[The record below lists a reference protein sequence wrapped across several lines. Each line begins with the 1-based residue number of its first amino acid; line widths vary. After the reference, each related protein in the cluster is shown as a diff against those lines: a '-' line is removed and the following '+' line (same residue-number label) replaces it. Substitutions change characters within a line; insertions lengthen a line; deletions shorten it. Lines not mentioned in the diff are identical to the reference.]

1 MSRNPTGALGRLT
14 PETHQA
20 IVDAITAGLT
30 ERLAAHAASIGP
42 RSLDR
47 YLARGR
53 TADEQVQAH
62 LANHPDDEHAADLPA
77 LAQVPEIEHRYWRL
91 WRDVRRARAERASWR
106 LAALAEA
113 GAGHEAF
120 RRVTTTK
127 AIVVAGKVQM
137 VTEVREERWTER
149 DWRALAWLME
159 HDPETRDEFAKA
171 AQRLEHSGPDGGPIQ
186 TESAESK
193 RDRAAELV
201 QRALTSQELHG
212 QAEAAAA
219 SQN

>member
-1 MSRNPTGALGRLT
+1 MSSPSRAPLLT

-20 IVDAITAGLT
+20 IVDATVAGLT
-30 ERLAAHAASIGP
+30 ERLAANAANIGH
-42 RSLDR
+42 RSLER
-47 YLARGR
+47 YLSRGR
-53 TADEQVQAH
+53 TADEQVHAY
-62 LANHPDDEHAADLPA
+62 LTEHPGYEHDPDLPT
-77 LAQVPEIEHRYWRL
+77 LAEIPEIEHRYWRL
-91 WRDVRRARAERASWR
+91 WRDVVRARAERASWR

-113 GAGHEAF
+113 GVGHEAF

-127 AIVVAGKVQM
+127 AIVVSGKVEM